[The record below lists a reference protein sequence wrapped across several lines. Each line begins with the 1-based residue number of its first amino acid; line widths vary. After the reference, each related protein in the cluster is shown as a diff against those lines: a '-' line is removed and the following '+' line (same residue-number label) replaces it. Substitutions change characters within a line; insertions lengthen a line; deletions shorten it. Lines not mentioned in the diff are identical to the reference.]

1 MQPKCAIAIADKGSN
16 CSFWSLGSGWAFFPS
31 SFRFNSDEKRAPSRA
46 ELSGL
51 HDLYPPRV
59 AGQYY
64 GGATRVAV
72 YLEILT
78 LKHGKTGP
86 VVLVRKLETFRTYEK
101 SRRLSVALANA
112 CGLWLCAVCWC

>member
-1 MQPKCAIAIADKGSN
+1 
-16 CSFWSLGSGWAFFPS
+16 
-31 SFRFNSDEKRAPSRA
+31 
-46 ELSGL
+46 
-51 HDLYPPRV
+51 
-59 AGQYY
+59 
-64 GGATRVAV
+64 
-72 YLEILT
+72 